1 MTVYIAHLYYDLMN
15 LYGENGNIKSI
26 KYLLESQKIKVII
39 DNISL
44 NDNIDFNKYDL
55 IVIGCGTYNN
65 LKLSLSHLKKYKKD
79 INEYI
84 ESNKFILAT
93 GNSIELFGQKI
104 NDIEAL
110 KIFNYN
116 SKKLDKRI
124 VGDCITT
131 TNLIKTKIIGFQN
144 RESYIDEITNNL
156 FKDKDIGIKYKNFY
170 GTYLL
175 GPILIRNPEF
185 AKYFVN
191 ELIKRKN
198 KNYKIK
204 KYDLSLEKKAY
215 NEYFKT
221 YY

>member
-65 LKLSLSHLKKYKKD
+65 LKLSLNHLKKYKKD

-104 NDIEAL
+104 DEIEAL

-191 ELIKRKN
+191 ELIKRNN

>member
-65 LKLSLSHLKKYKKD
+65 LKLSLNHLKKYKKD

-104 NDIEAL
+104 DDIEAL

-131 TNLIKTKIIGFQN
+131 TNLIKTKITGFQN

>member
-1 MTVYIAHLYYDLMN
+1 MTIYIGHLYYDLMN

-26 KYLLESQKIKVII
+26 KYLSESQKIKVII

-65 LKLSLSHLKKYKKD
+65 LKLSLNHLKKYKKD

>member
-1 MTVYIAHLYYDLMN
+1 MTIYIGHLYYDLMN

-65 LKLSLSHLKKYKKD
+65 LKLSLNHLKKYKKD

-104 NDIEAL
+104 DEIEAL

-204 KYDLSLEKKAY
+204 KYDLSL
-215 NEYFKT
+215 
-221 YY
+221 

>member
-65 LKLSLSHLKKYKKD
+65 LKLSLNHLKKYKKD

>member
-1 MTVYIAHLYYDLMN
+1 MTIYIGHLYYDLMN

-65 LKLSLSHLKKYKKD
+65 LKLSLNHLKKYKKD

-104 NDIEAL
+104 DEIEAL

>member
-1 MTVYIAHLYYDLMN
+1 MN

-65 LKLSLSHLKKYKKD
+65 LKLSLNHLKKYKKD

-104 NDIEAL
+104 DEIEAL

>member
-55 IVIGCGTYNN
+55 IFIGCGTYNN
-65 LKLSLSHLKKYKKD
+65 LKLSLNHLKKYKKD

-104 NDIEAL
+104 DEIEAL

>member
-65 LKLSLSHLKKYKKD
+65 LKLSLNHLKKYKKD

-84 ESNKFILAT
+84 ESNKLILAT

-104 NDIEAL
+104 DEIEAL

>member
-1 MTVYIAHLYYDLMN
+1 MN

-65 LKLSLSHLKKYKKD
+65 LKLSLNHLKKYKKD

-104 NDIEAL
+104 DDIEAL

>member
-65 LKLSLSHLKKYKKD
+65 LKLSLNHLKKYKKD

-104 NDIEAL
+104 DEIEAL

>member
-1 MTVYIAHLYYDLMN
+1 MTIYIGHLYYDLMN

-65 LKLSLSHLKKYKKD
+65 LKLSLNHLKKYKKY

>member
-1 MTVYIAHLYYDLMN
+1 MTIYIGHLYYDLMN

-65 LKLSLSHLKKYKKD
+65 LKLSLNHLKKYKKD

>member
-1 MTVYIAHLYYDLMN
+1 MTIYIGHLYYDLMN

-65 LKLSLSHLKKYKKD
+65 LKLSLNHLKKYKKD

-191 ELIKRKN
+191 ELIK
-198 KNYKIK
+198 

>member
-1 MTVYIAHLYYDLMN
+1 MTIYIGHLYYDLMN

-44 NDNIDFNKYDL
+44 NDNINFNKYDL

-65 LKLSLSHLKKYKKD
+65 LKLSLNHLKKYKKD

>member
-15 LYGENGNIKSI
+15 LYGENGNIKLI

-65 LKLSLSHLKKYKKD
+65 LKLSLNHLKKYKKD

-104 NDIEAL
+104 DEIEAL